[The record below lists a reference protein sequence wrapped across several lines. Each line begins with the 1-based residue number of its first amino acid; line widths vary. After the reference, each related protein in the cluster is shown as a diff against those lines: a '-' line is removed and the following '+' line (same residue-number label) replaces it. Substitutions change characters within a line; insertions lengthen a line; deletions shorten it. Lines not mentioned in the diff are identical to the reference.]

1 MLFFCIVVAFVSPN
15 ITIQDDTRNEMEEKD
30 ERRRQVGDK
39 NCLEAGQEGNSELRD
54 HVAVQGR
61 GTSSAISVSTDLDS
75 SLIENEIAVTSPLT
89 ILAENQNDCRDDRH
103 SSRICEAQK
112 GSTHARAEIFD
123 SPRYPLTSSSS
134 GDDPHVTAASL
145 QIPSLRSILMSPE
158 FLVSILTGM
167 NAQFSMVMIMT
178 ALPLAMVN
186 DEGYSFS
193 RYALTIQCHL
203 LGMFCPGFFTG
214 ALLDSAGI
222 VVVLMIGIVLQAAAV
237 AVGSAGSSPDHF
249 LVALVLLGIAWNFLS
264 VGSTKLLLRAGA
276 SNFSTEKHNS
286 EAADT
291 GDREVEYQG
300 LTMAVGGE
308 KAPSLG
314 LGRSEESRRDGNNY
328 ERLLN
333 NDTAMQDSGRVQE
346 KRTNEKVR
354 QETEE
359 QRISEKRKS
368 VEQGASKHMHAL
380 QAIFEFAAF
389 AANALGSWLAGY
401 KSHNGGWNAVL
412 QCAIPLTVLSVI
424 AVVSFRF
431 IRPSS
436 VRQS

>member
-1 MLFFCIVVAFVSPN
+1 MRRGVMLRAWPSLASIATSSSNDDFSDDDSGNDDDDKNDNMQGSDGYQFYYLIATGVCFFCIVVAFVSPN

-30 ERRRQVGDK
+30 EEGVKSVTKIAWRQDK
-39 NCLEAGQEGNSELRD
+39 KVTQNCAI
-54 HVAVQGR
+54 VAVQGR

-134 GDDPHVTAASL
+134 GDDPHVTAASS

-314 LGRSEESRRDGNNY
+314 LGTSEERG
-328 ERLLN
+328 
-333 NDTAMQDSGRVQE
+333 AMV
-346 KRTNEKVR
+346 T
-354 QETEE
+354 
-359 QRISEKRKS
+359 IM
-368 VEQGASKHMHAL
+368 A
-380 QAIFEFAAF
+380 
-389 AANALGSWLAGY
+389 
-401 KSHNGGWNAVL
+401 
-412 QCAIPLTVLSVI
+412 TVK
-424 AVVSFRF
+424 
-431 IRPSS
+431 
-436 VRQS
+436 Q